1 VLSGIYKNKRG
12 HHVRKFFLLS
22 LLTLVAVP
30 AASEAAPIYVEGNT
44 CPAAVV
50 NPYNRQY
57 SVDQALRCM
66 FETEFSGQLANPQGD
81 DAEADYW
88 LNSAAADAAGWGT
101 AALEDDW
108 QGLGSN
114 VIDGFSYTKDA
125 GNDDG
130 IFTFSDSL
138 LDEYDQFA
146 LAMKDGAKPKFAI
159 FMLPVGLTTGNW
171 HFLTTQ
177 GELSHFALYGRN
189 LLEINEEC
197 PNPPCDP
204 DITEVPE
211 PATLLLIGSGLT
223 FAARW
228 RRARR

>member
-1 VLSGIYKNKRG
+1 M
-12 HHVRKFFLLS
+12 RKFFLLS

-30 AASEAAPIYVEGNT
+30 AAEAAPIYVEGNM
-44 CPAAVV
+44 CPATVV
-50 NPYNRQY
+50 SPYNRQY

-66 FETEFSGQLANPQGD
+66 FETQFSGQLANPQGD

-101 AALEDDW
+101 AAVEDDW

-114 VIDGFSYTKDA
+114 VISGFAYTKDA

-130 IFTFSDSL
+130 TFTFSDLL

-146 LAMKDGAKPKFAI
+146 LAVKDGAKPKFAI
-159 FMLPVGLTTGNW
+159 FMLQAGLTTGNW
-171 HFLTTQ
+171 HFLTNQ

-189 LLEINEEC
+189 SLEILEINEEC
-197 PNPPCDP
+197 PDGRCDP

-223 FAARW
+223 FAARR
-228 RRARR
+228 RRAKR